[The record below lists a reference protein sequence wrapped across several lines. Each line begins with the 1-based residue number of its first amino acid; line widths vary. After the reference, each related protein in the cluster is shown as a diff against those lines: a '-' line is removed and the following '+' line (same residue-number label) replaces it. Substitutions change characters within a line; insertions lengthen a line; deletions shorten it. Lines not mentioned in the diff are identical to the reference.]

1 MSSPVR
7 PPQRWVMISLALLA
21 TTINYL
27 DRQVLSVAEPVLRE
41 QLHIGTIAYSRII
54 FAFML
59 SYTVMNGI
67 CGRLIDRFGTRAGY
81 ALCMAWWSAS
91 AALHALARGPIGL
104 AVARF
109 SLGMGEAGNWPAAV
123 KVVSEWFPAEETAL
137 ASGIFNSGA
146 SLGAIVA
153 PPLVAFTLIRFGWQV
168 AFIAVGLLG
177 FVWLAVWLPVYFTP
191 SKREVPSAGKRP
203 AHWSLF
209 RQRFVWSYTLS
220 KIFVDPVFYFYT
232 FWFPAYLSN
241 ARHFDVRSI
250 GKYGWI
256 PFAVAGLGNLFGGW
270 LSAALLRLGAP
281 VIVARKLSVSLAAVM
296 MLAAI
301 PGALANS
308 VYISMACVS
317 LAMAGY
323 TAATANMIALGSD
336 VCGPDSIASVYGLAS
351 MGSGFGGMVFA
362 LLTGW
367 IVERYSYTPAFVLFA
382 LLPILC
388 VLVLW
393 FVMGPIE
400 SSHLRNRPLALRQA

>member
-1 MSSPVR
+1 
-7 PPQRWVMISLALLA
+7 
-21 TTINYL
+21 
-27 DRQVLSVAEPVLRE
+27 
-41 QLHIGTIAYSRII
+41 
-54 FAFML
+54 
-59 SYTVMNGI
+59 
-67 CGRLIDRFGTRAGY
+67 
-81 ALCMAWWSAS
+81 
-91 AALHALARGPIGL
+91 
-104 AVARF
+104 
-109 SLGMGEAGNWPAAV
+109 
-123 KVVSEWFPAEETAL
+123 
-137 ASGIFNSGA
+137 
-146 SLGAIVA
+146 
-153 PPLVAFTLIRFGWQV
+153 VAFTLIRFGWQV

-191 SKREVPSAGKRP
+191 SKREVPRAGKRP
-203 AHWSLF
+203 AQWSLF
-209 RQRFVWSYTLS
+209 RQRFVWSFTLS

-270 LSAALLRLGAP
+270 LSSVLLRLGVP

-308 VYISMACVS
+308 VYVSMACVS

-336 VCGPDSIASVYGLAS
+336 VCDPDSIASVYGLAS

-382 LLPILC
+382 VLPILC

-400 SSHLRNRPLALRQA
+400 GSHIRNRPLALRQA

>member
-1 MSSPVR
+1 M
-7 PPQRWVMISLALLA
+7 MIALALVA

-27 DRQVLSVAEPVLRE
+27 DRQVLSVAEPVLRHE
-41 QLHIGTIAYSRII
+41 LHIGNIAYSRII

-59 SYTVMNGI
+59 SFTVMNGI

-91 AALHALARGPIGL
+91 AALHALARGPVGL

-109 SLGMGEAGNWPAAV
+109 LLGMGEAGNWPAAV

-146 SLGAIVA
+146 SLGSIVA

-168 AFIAVGLLG
+168 AFIGVGLLG
-177 FVWLAVWLPVYFTP
+177 FVWMAIWLPVYFTP
-191 SKREVPSAGKRP
+191 RKQKVPDDKNRP
-203 AHWSLF
+203 AHWHLF
-209 RQRFVWSYTLS
+209 GIRFVWSYTLS

-232 FWFPAYLSN
+232 FWFPAYLSR
-241 ARHFDVRSI
+241 ARHFDVQSI
-250 GKYGWI
+250 GQYAWI
-256 PFAVAGLGNLFGGW
+256 PFAVAGFGNVFGGW
-270 LSAALLRLGAP
+270 LSSVLLRLGLP
-281 VIVARKLSVSLAAVM
+281 VVVARKLAISIAAVM
-296 MLAAI
+296 MLGAI
-301 PGALANS
+301 PAVLVDS
-308 VYISMACVS
+308 VRLSMACVS
-317 LAMAGY
+317 LATAGY
-323 TAATANMIALGSD
+323 TAATANMIALSSD
-336 VCGPDSIASVYGLAS
+336 ACAPESIASVYGLAS

-382 LLPILC
+382 LLPMLS
-388 VLVLW
+388 VFVLW

-400 SSHLRNRPLALRQA
+400 GHRIGTRLAAARQP

>member
-1 MSSPVR
+1 MSSPPR
-7 PPQRWVMISLALLA
+7 PPLRWVMIALALLA

-27 DRQVLSVAEPVLRE
+27 DRQVLSVAEPVLRQ
-41 QLHIGTIAYSRII
+41 QLHIGNIAYSRII

-59 SYTVMNGI
+59 AYTVMNGV

-104 AVARF
+104 AAARF
-109 SLGMGEAGNWPAAV
+109 LLGMGEAGNWPAAV

-177 FVWLAVWLPVYFTP
+177 FVWLALWLPLYFTP
-191 SKREVPSAGKRP
+191 RKQKVSASRQGP

-209 RQRFVWSYTLS
+209 RLRFVWSYTLS

-232 FWFPAYLSN
+232 FWFPAYLSHT
-241 ARHFDVRSI
+241 RHFDVRSI
-250 GKYGWI
+250 GQYAWI
-256 PFAVAGLGNLFGGW
+256 PFAVAGFGNVLGGW
-270 LSAALLRLGAP
+270 LSSVLLGLGFP
-281 VIVARKLSVSLAAVM
+281 VVVARKLAVSIAAIM

-301 PGALANS
+301 PAALVDS
-308 VYISMACVS
+308 VRVSMACVS

-323 TAATANMIALGSD
+323 TAATANMIALSSD
-336 VCGPDSIASVYGLAS
+336 ACAPESIASVYGLAS

-382 LLPILC
+382 LLPMLC
-388 VLVLW
+388 VFVLW

-400 SSHLRNRPLALRQA
+400 GHRIGNWPLAPPQA